1 MKKILA
7 ICFLVLLTGCG
18 NGEYDQAMGKG
29 KTALES
35 GDTEAALAAFEI
47 ALDEKPE
54 DAKAKSYYEQILG
67 LNEVKESI
75 NNRRW
80 EDALSKAHILIQD
93 VELDKQINTQL
104 DQYIVRAENGLRKE
118 EQEDPVDSGETL
130 SQDVSSLREEYIQK
144 LQDVEAS
151 LASQRKILET
161 GTQVDM
167 TEAQGEILRSWDN
180 ILNEIYREL
189 EKSLPENEM
198 SFLRDEQ
205 RKWVVYRDE
214 TAKEEALPYEGGSM
228 QSLQYLSTQANLT
241 KDRCYELVEGYM
253 E

>member
-1 MKKILA
+1 MKKMIAIFFLVILA
-7 ICFLVLLTGCG
+7 GCG
-18 NGEYDQAMGKG
+18 NGEYDQAMGQA

-35 GDTEAALAAFEI
+35 GDTEAALAAFET

-54 DAKAKSYYEQILG
+54 DAEAKSYYEQILG
-67 LNEVKESI
+67 LNEVKEAI

-80 EDALSKAHILIQD
+80 EAALSTALILIQD
-93 VELDKQINTQL
+93 VGLDNQIKTQL
-104 DQYIVRAENGLRKE
+104 DQYIVRAENGLREE
-118 EQEDPVDSGETL
+118 EQQDPGDSGETK
-130 SQDVSSLREEYIQK
+130 SPDVSSLKEEYLQK

-180 ILNEIYREL
+180 ALNEIYREL

-198 SFLRDEQ
+198 SRLREEQ
-205 RKWVVYRDE
+205 RKWIAYRDE
-214 TAKEEALPYEGGSM
+214 TAKEESLPYEGGSM

-241 KDRCYELVEGYM
+241 EDRCYELVEGFM